1 MKLSIIIPVYNVE
14 KYLAE
19 CLKSVLFYDNTDYD
33 VIAVDDGSTDSS
45 YKILE
50 KYAHD
55 FPNKLKVIRKN
66 NGGLGS
72 ARNSGL
78 ACSNSEYV
86 VFLDS
91 DDFYSPNAVSEM
103 LDICSEAF
111 DICFFDFISITED
124 GKFIK
129 NLPGGKNPNSYF
141 NLESRPE
148 ILFELPSGTNKI
160 FRRKIFEE
168 TSVYFPDRAWFEDL
182 RTTPKL
188 YIYAK
193 KMLYVD
199 KQWYNYRQQSQSITH
214 GSSPDRNIEII
225 DAVND
230 VICFYKQNHL
240 YDKYKNELEYLVY
253 YNELLTSVDRVNLI
267 NPESSIQ
274 NELLNYFLD
283 NFPNYHQNKYFKSN
297 PIKYKLLN
305 SLILSKKWKT
315 LNYVLR
321 LNNYISKK
329 KI

>member
-188 YIYAK
+188 YIYAE

-214 GSSPDRNIEII
+214 GSSPDRNLEII
-225 DAVND
+225 DAVKDIIEYYEN
-230 VICFYKQNHL
+230 KNL
-240 YDKYKNELEYLVY
+240 YLKYKNQLEYSFF
-253 YNELLTSVDRVNLI
+253 YNMFLTSIDRVNLI
-267 NPESSIQ
+267 DKKSIVQDKLSVFYLIKFADFKKNPYYKKTKYKYKFIVYLIYHRHYS
-274 NELLNYFLD
+274 LLN
-283 NFPNYHQNKYFKSN
+283 
-297 PIKYKLLN
+297 
-305 SLILSKKWKT
+305 LIL
-315 LNYVLR
+315 NI
-321 LNNYISKK
+321 NN
-329 KI
+329 KIKGKY